1 MITVKHIYEIAKIKA
16 ADKCLVGVPLKV
28 SHFYLEIA
36 FEHRSFDV
44 LIYQIIIK

>member
-28 SHFYLEIA
+28 SRF
-36 FEHRSFDV
+36 
-44 LIYQIIIK
+44 QIK